1 MADILEVAQSLGALS
16 GVIALARQLGV
27 SRIISFWR
35 YPESP
40 YALTEISRGAGVEW
54 DQFEEAYCPE
64 GWSKEFRKY
73 SITFQV
79 FNESNDNVHIES
91 FEVCHRRLLR
101 VRSLNLS
108 PRGRY
113 QMWRAIRKGHFSP
126 YIREFSDS
134 LSAPLLRNLVIP
146 AKGYAR
152 FEARFNCMPPLDTE
166 WTLLVSEANVQK
178 ITEHQLN
185 RFHDDPTFTTL
196 QSPSLIPPES
206 VRKMY

>member
-27 SRIISFWR
+27 SRMLFFWR

-40 YALTEISRGAGVEW
+40 YALTELSRGAGLPW
-54 DQFEEAYCPE
+54 DQFEDAHCPE

-73 SITFQV
+73 SIRFQV
-79 FNESNDNVHIES
+79 FNESEDNVHLES
-91 FEVCHRRLLR
+91 FEVCHRRLFR

-108 PRGRY
+108 PLGRY
-113 QMWRAIRKGHFSP
+113 RMWCAIRKGHFSP
-126 YIREFSDS
+126 HIREFSDS

-152 FEARFNCMPPLDTE
+152 FEARFKCMPPFDSE
-166 WTLLVSEANVQK
+166 WALLISEANVQR

-185 RFHDDPTFTTL
+185 RFHDDPTFKTI
-196 QSPSLIPPES
+196 QSPKLIPSES
-206 VRKMY
+206 VRNTQ